1 MNCGRSVKVITPN
14 YSEPVVYTGLADGSI
29 RIYSINQGS
38 NPMSQ
43 IKGLI
48 DFPITSIT
56 LSSSIRLIIK
66 TGIKYW

>member
-1 MNCGRSVKVITPN
+1 MITPN
-14 YSEPVVYTGLADGSI
+14 YSEPIVYTGLADGSI

-48 DFPITSIT
+48 DFPISSIT
-56 LSSSIRLIIK
+56 LSSSNSPLTQTETKSLWAAKRVHR
-66 TGIKYW
+66 